1 MLVTYE
7 VVIENNILLFRY
19 LLFPVVLVFLLF
31 FSMTYALA
39 DDAANEKHKW
49 FLTIYGG
56 AHAQDTIEDIFTF
69 NAKFEDNDYIA
80 VAALAREFWRY
91 KDYISFEAEGQIGK
105 HFNNDT
111 FWEFNG
117 LIIGRWHAFPWNKY
131 LDTSLAVGDGLSCYT
146 EVSKVEKE
154 DDQDAQKT
162 LNYLL
167 LELALGLPQYPRW
180 DLVVRIHHR
189 SSIFGLYG
197 AGGSNYLTGGIKFSF

>member
-1 MLVTYE
+1 MVL
-7 VVIENNILLFRY
+7 IRFRW
-19 LLFPVVLVFLLF
+19 FLLF
-31 FSMTYALA
+31 VLLLGYGSGARA
-39 DDAANEKHKW
+39 DDDKNKDDIKRNKW

-56 AHAQDTIEDIFTF
+56 AHAQDDIGDIFTF

-80 VAALAREFWRY
+80 VVALAREFWNY
-91 KDYISFEAEGQIGK
+91 KKYISFEVEGQIGK

-131 LDTSLAVGDGLSCYT
+131 VDTSVAVGDGLSFYT

-154 DDQDAQKT
+154 DDEDAQKT
-162 LNYLL
+162 LNYLMF
-167 LELALGLPQYPRW
+167 ELALGLPQYPRW

>member
-1 MLVTYE
+1 MLLGYGSGA
-7 VVIENNILLFRY
+7 R
-19 LLFPVVLVFLLF
+19 
-31 FSMTYALA
+31 A
-39 DDAANEKHKW
+39 DDDKNKDDIKRHKW

-56 AHAQDTIEDIFTF
+56 AHAQDTIEDVFTF

-80 VAALAREFWRY
+80 VAALAREFWHY

-117 LIIGRWHAFPWNKY
+117 LIIGRWHVFPWNKY
-131 LDTSLAVGDGLSCYT
+131 VDTSLAVGDGLSCYT
-146 EVSKVEKE
+146 EISKVEKE
-154 DDQDAQKT
+154 DDDDAQKT

-167 LELALGLPQYPRW
+167 FELALGLPQYPRW

-197 AGGSNYLTGGIKFSF
+197 AGGSNYVTGGIKFSF

>member
-1 MLVTYE
+1 ML
-7 VVIENNILLFRY
+7 IRFRW
-19 LLFPVVLVFLLF
+19 FLL
-31 FSMTYALA
+31 YVVALLLCFGSASRA
-39 DDAANEKHKW
+39 DDDKNENDIKGYKW
-49 FLTIYGG
+49 FLTVYGG
-56 AHAQDTIEDIFTF
+56 AHAQDDIGDVFTF
-69 NAKFEDNDYIA
+69 KAKFEDNDYVA
-80 VAALAREFWRY
+80 VAALAREFWHY
-91 KDYISFEAEGQIGK
+91 KKYISFEVEGQIGK

-131 LDTSLAVGDGLSCYT
+131 VDTSFAVGDGLSYYT

-154 DDQDAQKT
+154 DDEDAQKS

-167 LELALGLPQYPRW
+167 FELALGLPRYQQW

-197 AGGSNYLTGGIKFSF
+197 AGGSNYVCGGIKFSF

>member
-1 MLVTYE
+1 L
-7 VVIENNILLFRY
+7 ILIRSRW
-19 LLFPVVLVFLLF
+19 FLLF
-31 FSMTYALA
+31 ILTLLLCLGSGALA
-39 DDAANEKHKW
+39 DDDKIEADIKRPKW
-49 FLTIYGG
+49 FVTVYGG
-56 AHAQDTIEDIFTF
+56 AHAQDDIGDVFTF

-80 VAALAREFWRY
+80 VLALAREFWHY
-91 KDYISFEAEGQIGK
+91 KEFISFEVEGQIGK

-131 LDTSLAVGDGLSCYT
+131 VDTSIAVGDGLSYYT

-154 DDQDAQKT
+154 DDEDAQKT
-162 LNYLL
+162 LNYLMF
-167 LELALGLPQYPRW
+167 ELALGLPQYPRW

-197 AGGSNYLTGGIKFSF
+197 AGGSNYVCGGIKFSF

>member
-1 MLVTYE
+1 MVL
-7 VVIENNILLFRY
+7 IGFRW
-19 LLFPVVLVFLLF
+19 FLLF
-31 FSMTYALA
+31 GLALLLGYGSGARA
-39 DDAANEKHKW
+39 DDDKNKDDLKRHKW
-49 FLTIYGG
+49 FLTVYGG
-56 AHAQDTIEDIFTF
+56 AHAQDTIEDVFTF

-91 KDYISFEAEGQIGK
+91 QNYISFEAEGQIGK

-117 LIIGRWHAFPWNKY
+117 LIIGRWHVFPWNKY
-131 LDTSLAVGDGLSCYT
+131 VDTSLAIGDGLSCYT
-146 EVSKVEKE
+146 EISKVEK
-154 DDQDAQKT
+154 DDDDDAQKT

-167 LELALGLPQYPRW
+167 FELALGLPQYPRW

-189 SSIFGLYG
+189 SSVFGLYG